1 MCDLFVE
8 RQNFAPAQLL
18 IMIIFR
24 ARRRKRYEE
33 KNWGEYLREDWGEF
47 GIKTGDTG
55 MGTGG
60 NICMRTG
67 VNICMKTGVIFV

>member
-1 MCDLFVE
+1 LLNDRIL
-8 RQNFAPAQLL
+8 RL

-47 GIKTGDTG
+47 GIKTGDLQVIPVWG
-55 MGTGG
+55 LVG
-60 NICMRTG
+60 
-67 VNICMKTGVIFV
+67 IFV